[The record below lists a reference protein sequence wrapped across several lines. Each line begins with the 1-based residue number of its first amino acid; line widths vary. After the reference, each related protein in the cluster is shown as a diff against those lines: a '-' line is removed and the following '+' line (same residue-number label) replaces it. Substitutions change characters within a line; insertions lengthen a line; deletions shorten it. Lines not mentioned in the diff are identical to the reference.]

1 MMSPVRVTGSSS
13 VTTHTAWMPVIANQ
27 PPPKE
32 EMPVSQ
38 RVTIPSPQ
46 PFVRSARCKRSPG
59 EYRIVDGQPQE
70 EPQSRR

>member
-1 MMSPVRVTGSSS
+1 MSPVRVTGSSS
-13 VTTHTAWMPVIANQ
+13 VTTHTAWMPVPAHQ
-27 PPPKE
+27 PRAQE

-46 PFVRSARCKRSPG
+46 PFPRSARCKRSPG
-59 EYRIVDGQPQE
+59 EYRIVDGQPRQE